1 MAIMFLLVH
10 GNHVVPNLTI
20 GSVLILEV
28 KVDGIL
34 DNLFLVILWKPLLEQ
49 TRLVVPVFRDSDGN
63 VPVVRAG
70 R

>member
-10 GNHVVPNLTI
+10 GNHVVPNLPFRGI
-20 GSVLILEV
+20 LVLEV

-34 DNLFLVILWKPLLEQ
+34 ENLFLVILGEPLLEQ
-49 TRLVVPVFRDSDGN
+49 TRLVVPVPRDSDGN

>member
-49 TRLVVPVFRDSDGN
+49 TRLVVPVSRDSDGN